1 MKLADLLRGQPC
13 VLRAGSPDVDILGL
27 AHDSRQVA
35 PGAAFFCLPGQRH
48 DGHDF
53 AAEAVGRGAA
63 AVVGERPLPSLP
75 PDVTQVLVPDARL
88 ALALAAAAFWG
99 RPGDRLRLVAVTGTN
114 GKTTVNHLIQAALEA
129 DGRRAG
135 LVGTVESR
143 VGPVTRPAGL
153 TTPDAIHLQET
164 LAAMVR
170 AGLEYAC
177 LEVSSHGLAGR
188 RLAGCEVDVAVLTNV
203 TRDHL
208 DFHRSLREYVETK
221 LSLFRSLG
229 RRGPAPAAAPPAR
242 TPAPATPGRGPKSGP
257 VYAVLNADDDWFD
270 LFRGSLEVPYLAYG
284 ARGPAHVRLTRAA
297 MGPTGSLVRVA
308 FRSSPDGLEAADWL
322 TPAPGWPEEAAL
334 FFPHPGPHNASNL
347 LAGLAVAWAEG
358 VRWEAALRAAET
370 FPGVRGRWEVVPGPD
385 GVVGVVDF
393 AHNPAGLLE
402 TLRTARLATAG
413 RVILVFGC
421 EGQKDRGKR
430 PLMGAVAAALA
441 DHVILTTDNTFH
453 EDRRR
458 ILADV
463 AAGLA
468 DPAAAL
474 TAWAGPS
481 PPAGLGVRRAT
492 FEVVEDRAEAIHHA
506 VSLAERG
513 DLVLVAG
520 RGHDTRLVF
529 GSRVEIL
536 DDHEVLA
543 EALRRTAAAY
553 SHSMVAGGLEVT
565 S

>member
-1 MKLADLLRGQPC
+1 
-13 VLRAGSPDVDILGL
+13 VDILGL

-53 AAEAVGRGAA
+53 AAEAVGRGAV

-75 PDVTQVLVPDARL
+75 PDVTQALVPDARL

-99 RPGDRLRLVAVTGTN
+99 RPGDRLRLVTVTGTN

-143 VGPVTRPAGL
+143 VGPVTRPSGL

-170 AGLEYAC
+170 AGLGYAC
-177 LEVSSHGLAGR
+177 LEVSSHGLAGH
-188 RLAGCEVDVAVLTNV
+188 RLAGCDVDVAVLTNV

-208 DFHRSLREYVETK
+208 DFHRSLQEYAETK
-221 LSLFRSLG
+221 LRLFRSLG
-229 RRGPAPAAAPPAR
+229 RRGPATAEAPPAR
-242 TPAPATPGRGPKSGP
+242 TRTRAPVGPGRVGKKTGP
-257 VYAVLNADDDWFD
+257 VYAVLNADDEWFD

-284 ARGPAHVRLTRAA
+284 ARGPAHVQLTGAV

-308 FRSSPDGLEAADWL
+308 FSTSADGLESAGWL
-322 TPAPGWPEEAAL
+322 SPAPGWPQEAAL
-334 FFPHPGPHNASNL
+334 RFPHPGPHNVANL
-347 LAGLAVAWAEG
+347 LAALAVAWAEG
-358 VRWEAALRAAET
+358 VRWEAAARAAET

-468 DPAAAL
+468 EPAMAL
-474 TAWAGPS
+474 TAWVGPS
-481 PPAGLGVRRAT
+481 LPAGLGARRAT

-506 VSLAERG
+506 VSLAEPG

-536 DDHEVLA
+536 DDREVLA
-543 EALRRTAAAY
+543 EALRRAADSY